1 MSEKAEKMEAVA
13 FAILRADARARRTQ
27 PKLNVSQ
34 IASACGVS
42 RAWIYKYFGSTQ
54 DEIIE
59 AVIDILAPLILTAG
73 SDEGSSPGEWS
84 RRLTKGLEESLDE
97 VENYP
102 EIFEFYFRHRIGSS
116 RFQNR
121 IAFHENAYVENT
133 VRPQL
138 QRAFDLTPTR
148 AREVAETIM
157 TLRLGLIFRWL
168 TTKDRAPETRRRHL
182 TVLKTLFKHI

>member
-1 MSEKAEKMEAVA
+1 MSDKAEKMEAVA
-13 FAILRADARARRTQ
+13 FAILRADARGRRAQ

-34 IASACGVS
+34 IAKGCGVS

-59 AVIDILAPLILTAG
+59 AVIDVLAPLILTA
-73 SDEGSSPGEWS
+73 SSHEGSTPAEWT
-84 RRLTKGLEESLDE
+84 RRLTRGLEESLDE
-97 VENYP
+97 VEQYP
-102 EIFEFYFRHRIGSS
+102 EIFDFYFRHRLGSS

-121 IAFHENAYVENT
+121 IIFHENAYVENT

-138 QRAFDLTPTR
+138 QRAFELTPAR
-148 AREVAETIM
+148 AREVAETLM

-168 TTKDRAPETRRRHL
+168 TTKDRAPEVRRRHL
-182 TVLKTLFKHI
+182 TVMKTLFKNI